1 MKSVKLMKTER
12 IFSMKLLLLDT
23 FRLGISLSLFIA
35 SLNAFAWPGLKVK
48 PLAKNKSDL
57 ALGESGTYYQLSDNE
72 RKELVWM
79 AKAAKA
85 AYEKESKP
93 LGYRS
98 FSRDEWD
105 SVAEGCDDIVYTED
119 GYFRIGDSGLRGR
132 LMVNMLNEG
141 RVILALSGTDFGLKE
156 FVSGET
162 AKDAIASIHHYF
174 SIKQC
179 VDQYR
184 QALRIMQGVLSTKH
198 RSELWIA
205 GHSLGGSL
213 TTYLALN
220 LPRSCTKV
228 KCATFN
234 GYGVSMLLRTKDE
247 DAELANVRLRN
258 VYCEGDLVY
267 KIPAKHFG
275 PSYSIKVK
283 GLWLKQ
289 HSLDTMLEAMI
300 KHRTKWKGL

>member
-57 ALGESGTYYQLSDNE
+57 APGESDTYYQLSDNE

-79 AKAAKA
+79 AKAAMA
-85 AYEKESKP
+85 AYENESKP

-141 RVILALSGTDFGLKE
+141 RVILALSGTDFGE
-156 FVSGET
+156 GISPGET
-162 AKDAIASIHHYF
+162 LKDVGSAGLHDIFVNCSG
-174 SIKQC
+174 
-179 VDQYR
+179 QYE
-184 QALRIMQGVLSTKH
+184 QALKIMKGVLSIKR
-198 RSELWIA
+198 RSQLWIV

-220 LPRSCTKV
+220 LPRDRTKIKCT
-228 KCATFN
+228 TFN
-234 GYGVSMLLRTKDE
+234 GFGVSSKLKIS
-247 DAELANVRLRN
+247 AEKIQLAESRLRN
-258 VYCEGDLVY
+258 IYCEGDPVY
-267 KIPAKHFG
+267 NNKIPIISCFFESAPFWTILFFKSNRRG
-275 PSYSIKVK
+275 ISVTLS
-283 GLWLKQ
+283 
-289 HSLDTMLEAMI
+289 
-300 KHRTKWKGL
+300 